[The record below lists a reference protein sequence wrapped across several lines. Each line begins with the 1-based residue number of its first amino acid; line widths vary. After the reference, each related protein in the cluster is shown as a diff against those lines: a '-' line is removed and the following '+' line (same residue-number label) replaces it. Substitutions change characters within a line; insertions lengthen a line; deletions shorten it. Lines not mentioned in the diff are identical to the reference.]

1 LRHTF
6 GTLAIN
12 RADPVS
18 VQHWMG
24 HANLQT
30 TMRYL
35 HFRQR
40 DDEADLL
47 SEAFE
52 ETGSR
57 IWSRRVQIWAYLR
70 TTQSG
75 KTCVISLRAIDPP
88 GDDVRGPKFAL
99 GY

>member
-52 ETGSR
+52 EN
-57 IWSRRVQIWAYLR
+57 RVPNLVPKSADLGLSEDNSERKDLR
-70 TTQSG
+70 NQPQSN
-75 KTCVISLRAIDPP
+75 
-88 GDDVRGPKFAL
+88 
-99 GY
+99 

>member
-1 LRHTF
+1 MGVNAGMGSRPF

-30 TMRYL
+30 TTRYL

-52 ETGSR
+52 EK
-57 IWSRRVQIWAYLR
+57 RVPNL
-70 TTQSG
+70 
-75 KTCVISLRAIDPP
+75 VPMRALLSPTEDNSEQKHVPE
-88 GDDVRGPKFAL
+88 
-99 GY
+99 